1 MASQI
6 GSVDKLKVDDNQ
18 PTSRQIE
25 LLEIGDGINLS
36 LPKIEEEEHG
46 GDQPVYQ
53 EDESP
58 EEPPPAYQ
66 NMMILFQKNAAY
78 VIFFRKYKIPSLKSL
93 IWIRDSINM
102 FHSNVRR
109 IMMPAEEIS

>member
-46 GDQPVYQ
+46 GD
-53 EDESP
+53 
-58 EEPPPAYQ
+58 
-66 NMMILFQKNAAY
+66 
-78 VIFFRKYKIPSLKSL
+78 
-93 IWIRDSINM
+93 
-102 FHSNVRR
+102 
-109 IMMPAEEIS
+109 